1 MFGFS
6 VCFISILISAI
17 FFCWNCIHILNH
29 LIVIYLIAKLFCLSA
44 VMVVVSD
51 MCVHICQKMFLP
63 LVLTIVCSFC
73 VEITILHDV
82 NISQIK

>member
-6 VCFISILISAI
+6 VCFVSILISAI

-51 MCVHICQKMFLP
+51 MCAHLSENVLATCTDNSLFFL
-63 LVLTIVCSFC
+63 CGDNN
-73 VEITILHDV
+73 IT
-82 NISQIK
+82 